1 MNFAYLDTAMV
12 LGSLFKPSY
21 NIVPVPYK
29 LDEEWIAFEKVL
41 GNFKSKYSEVQTE
54 LAIKTLAY
62 REKQNELDLLRQTVD
77 GVSSN
82 DLKDRLTEMIYKYE
96 SEEGISVLTQQ
107 CGELKG
113 KLEEMKKVLSD
124 TNPER
129 YAKFTCF
136 VCMERSIDL
145 FFDPCGHVI
154 CDMCWARTINKET
167 CPGCRTHVHGV
178 RKIYTL
184 S

>member
-1 MNFAYLDTAMV
+1 MNFAYLDTAAV
-12 LGSLFKPSY
+12 LSSLFKPSY
-21 NIVPVPYK
+21 NFDSIPYE

-41 GNFKSKYSEVQTE
+41 GNFKSKYSVVQTE
-54 LAIKTLAY
+54 LAIKTIAY
-62 REKQNELDLLRQTVD
+62 RERKADLELLKQTADS
-77 GVSSN
+77 VSSDGLN
-82 DLKDRLTEMIYKYE
+82 DSLNDMIYKYE
-96 SEEGISVLTQQ
+96 SDEGISALTQQ

-113 KLEEMKKVLSD
+113 KLEAMKTVLAE

-154 CDMCWARTINKET
+154 CDMCWTRTINKET
-167 CPGCRTHVHGV
+167 CPGCRTHLHGV